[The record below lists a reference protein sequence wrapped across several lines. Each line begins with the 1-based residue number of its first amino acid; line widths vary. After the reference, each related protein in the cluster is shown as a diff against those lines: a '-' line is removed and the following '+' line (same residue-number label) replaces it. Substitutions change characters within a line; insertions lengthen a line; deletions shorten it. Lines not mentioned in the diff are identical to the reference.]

1 MRLIAI
7 AGALLVLGCDQ
18 KPPEPTSS
26 KPPAPATPTQQPE
39 QKPIETQPAKGD
51 GAGDISWK
59 KPDAW
64 KEGTNPSAMRKA
76 TYIVPKAAGDTE
88 DGELSVSAA
97 GGAVDANIDRWRGQ
111 FEENPEAKKSDKE
124 VNGLKVTVVELAGT
138 FKGGGPMMGGSG
150 EPKKDWMMLA
160 AIVPTSPQMHFFKL
174 TGPKKT
180 VEAAR
185 ADFDVLVGSISPKK

>member
-1 MRLIAI
+1 MRVIAI
-7 AGALLVLGCDQ
+7 AGALLLIGCDQ

-26 KPPAPATPTQQPE
+26 KPAAAPTTPAQEQKPATP
-39 QKPIETQPAKGD
+39 TQPAKGD
-51 GAGDISWK
+51 GDITWK

-76 TYIVPKAAGDTE
+76 TYIVPKAAGDAE

-97 GGAVDANIDRWRGQ
+97 GGALDANIDRWRGQ

-138 FKGGGPMMGGSG
+138 FKGGGPMMGGGG